1 MAAIGF
7 AGELALAGAFWF
19 SHLAMALFT
28 RKYRKKNPK
37 RVIANNQPELPVSG
51 QILVIGI
58 DGELTAVPNDMAV
71 VCSDYGGGNIVYQI
85 SGGSV
90 IMGPDGYGENS
101 FLRSRP
107 SPRALDIPLLD
118 EYCPLDKEKIGRDL
132 LDEYCPLD
140 EPLVDKENIGRD
152 LLDEYCPLDEP
163 LVHKDQVVTETPVD
177 TVNIVDETA
186 EVDSDD
192 EQYHSLMNL
201 SSLQ

>member
-71 VCSDYGGGNIVYQI
+71 VCSDYGGGGYCL
-85 SGGSV
+85 
-90 IMGPDGYGENS
+90 PDFWRIGYHGTGWIRRKQ
-101 FLRSRP
+101 FF
-107 SPRALDIPLLD
+107 
-118 EYCPLDKEKIGRDL
+118 EK
-132 LDEYCPLD
+132 
-140 EPLVDKENIGRD
+140 
-152 LLDEYCPLDEP
+152 
-163 LVHKDQVVTETPVD
+163 
-177 TVNIVDETA
+177 
-186 EVDSDD
+186 
-192 EQYHSLMNL
+192 
-201 SSLQ
+201 

>member
-1 MAAIGF
+1 MFIIIYIIYKMAAIGF

-71 VCSDYGGGNIVYQI
+71 VCSDYGGGDIVYQV

-140 EPLVDKENIGRD
+140 EPLV
-152 LLDEYCPLDEP
+152 
-163 LVHKDQVVTETPVD
+163 HKDQVVTETPVD
-177 TVNIVDETA
+177 TVNIVDETV